1 MTVKEGKLPMYGMPT
16 GVPAQ
21 AHPGPPLR
29 RRLLRFV
36 LTAVLSVTVVQ
47 YLGLVAQLS
56 GNDRGEVVNVPLR
69 AQEYLDKCQLL
80 NVKPGPPADFHTRTH
95 SDRFVPGTQPTLIL
109 VRLSSGMVP
118 R

>member
-1 MTVKEGKLPMYGMPT
+1 MTVAEDKLPMYGMPI
-16 GVPAQ
+16 GAPAQ

-36 LTAVLSVTVVQ
+36 LAAVLSVTVVQ
-47 YLGLVAQLS
+47 YLGLVAHLS
-56 GNDRGEVVNVPLR
+56 DNGRGEAVNVPLR

-95 SDRFVPGTQPTLIL
+95 SDRFVPGTHPTLIL
-109 VRLSSGMVP
+109 VRLSSGTLP